1 MNSAP
6 TSPASLFYN
15 SPGFLFPFSL
25 LLLLLNPFDTQF
37 RDPTSFLFP
46 EKQKRDRR
54 RKNCKNRTGLPIEV
68 AAAASETTDAP
79 SPILYILYC
88 HRCTQT
94 AGRER
99 RRRSDPPLSSRG
111 RGEGALRA
119 SPSVCMGLGRRGAFL
134 HKQEEEEEEEGP
146 FRSPP
151 WLRRRRR
158 GLQGNKGSQVLYRVE
173 EEEHR

>member
-6 TSPASLFYN
+6 TSPASLFLQQARF
-15 SPGFLFPFSL
+15 SFPLFLLL

-99 RRRSDPPLSSRG
+99 RRRSDPPLSSRQG
-111 RGEGALRA
+111 GGGFKGLPFSLHGPRKEKGL
-119 SPSVCMGLGRRGAFL
+119 PSQTGGGGGGSLSFPAMA
-134 HKQEEEEEEEGP
+134 EEEEE
-146 FRSPP
+146 RPP
-151 WLRRRRR
+151 
-158 GLQGNKGSQVLYRVE
+158 GE
-173 EEEHR
+173 